1 MAVWVNCSSDEKTT
15 LSNSFLQRKIIYEVN
30 ETCPNWTSPSSK
42 TFAKSRSALHSSGG
56 LFDLDLKREQIENYE
71 VKMSAPDFWDDNEK
85 AQSIIAEMN
94 AIKSVV
100 EQYEKLEA
108 ECTDLQDMQ
117 EILEM
122 EEDDEIAAEW
132 TQNVKALRE
141 KVDAFE
147 LQLLLSEPYDKA
159 NAILELHA
167 GAGGTESQDWAQM
180 LYRMY
185 TRWADKRGYKVE
197 VLDYHPGDEAG
208 IKSVTIM
215 VKGFNAYGYLKAEK
229 GVHRLVR
236 ISPFDASGR
245 RHTSFV
251 SCDVVPEIPDDVQI
265 EIRPEDLKIDTYRS
279 SGAGGQH
286 INKTESAVRITHI
299 PTGIVVACQT
309 ERSQIQNRDRA
320 MKMLQS
326 KLYELEIQK
335 QQEELAAIRG
345 EQREIAWGS
354 QIRSYVFHPYSMV
367 KDHRTQVETGNVGAV
382 MDGDIDAFIDG
393 YLRSQIKQDVT

>member
-1 MAVWVNCSSDEKTT
+1 MKARSDYSS
-15 LSNSFLQRKIIYEVN
+15 L
-30 ETCPNWTSPSSK
+30 
-42 TFAKSRSALHSSGG
+42 GG

-85 AQSIIAEMN
+85 AQATIAEMN

-100 EQYEKLEA
+100 DQFGKLDA
-108 ECTDLQDMQ
+108 ERQDLEDML
-117 EILEM
+117 EILEL
-122 EEDDEIAAEW
+122 EDDDGLLAEW
-132 TQNVKALRE
+132 SENVASLRSGI
-141 KVDAFE
+141 DSFE
-147 LQLLLSEPYDKA
+147 LQLLLSEPYDRA
-159 NAILELHA
+159 NAILELHP
-167 GAGGTESQDWAQM
+167 GAGGTESQDWASM

-185 TRWADKRGYKVE
+185 TRWAEKRGFKVE
-197 VLDYHPGDEAG
+197 LLDYLPGDEAG

-215 VKGFNAYGYLKAEK
+215 VKGYNAYGYLKTEK

-251 SCDVVPEIPDDVQI
+251 SCDVVPEIPDDVHI
-265 EIRPEDLKIDTYRS
+265 EIRPEDLRVDTYRS

-286 INKTESAVRITHI
+286 INKTDSAVRLTHL

-309 ERSQIQNRDRA
+309 ERSQISNRDRA

-335 QQEELAAIRG
+335 QQQELAAIRG
-345 EQREIAWGS
+345 EQKDIAWGS

-367 KDHRTQVETGNVGAV
+367 KDHRTQVETGNIGAV
-382 MDGDIDAFIDG
+382 MDGDLDAFING
-393 YLRSQIKQDVT
+393 YLRSQIKQEVQ